1 MRVFHR
7 WAAMQE
13 IELKCQIPAANLA
26 ALRADLQTV
35 GQSPGATLTQ
45 QRLQARYFDTPSR
58 HLAHARAALRL
69 RREGDVWVQTLKALS
84 TTPGAT
90 HLHRLEH
97 NAEVIDAADG
107 GVPALHLARH
117 LHTPAGEAL
126 AAALGVT
133 LEAFEMHA
141 KAGETLGL
149 APTFETDIHR
159 TQATVMHQGACIEL
173 ALDEGEVRASGR
185 VLVLCELEMELRSGS
200 VAALI
205 DLAQH
210 WAQAHGLWLDVRSKA
225 ERGERL
231 ARGEAL
237 PVARPISRPVLPP
250 DGPTPAALRQAV
262 AGVLNPLLALG
273 SVVADP
279 TLTAQLTPEHLRHW
293 HRGLGLLHQALA
305 QAAEPAL
312 VGGSG
317 SGPAGLSAAWAESL
331 MLLLAPLDAAGPQDA
346 ALWARAAR
354 SGRTQQLM
362 LALLGWVASG
372 RD

>member
-7 WAAMQE
+7 WAVMQE
-13 IELKCQIPAANLA
+13 IELKCQIPAASLA
-26 ALRADLQTV
+26 ALRTHLQTI
-35 GQSPGATLTQ
+35 GQRDGATLTQ
-45 QRLQARYFDTPSR
+45 QRLQARYFDTPAR
-58 HLAHARAALRL
+58 ALAQARAALRL
-69 RREGDVWVQTLKALS
+69 RREGDTWVQTLKALA
-84 TTPGAT
+84 TAPGAT

-97 NAEVIDAADG
+97 NAEVSAGADG
-107 GVPALHLARH
+107 AVPALHLARH
-117 LHTPAGEAL
+117 LHTPAAEAL
-126 AAALGVT
+126 AAALGIAP
-133 LEAFEMHA
+133 EAFQIHA
-141 KAGETLGL
+141 EAGETLGL

-173 ALDEGEVRASGR
+173 ALDEGEVRANGR
-185 VLVLCELEMELRSGS
+185 VQVLCELEMELRSGS

-210 WAQAHGLWLDVRSKA
+210 WAQTHGLWLDVRSKA

-231 ARGEAL
+231 ARGEGL
-237 PVARPISRPVLPP
+237 PLARPLARPVLPS

-279 TLTAQLTPEHLRHW
+279 ALTAQLTPEHLRHW

-317 SGPAGLSAAWAESL
+317 PGPAGLSAAWAESL
-331 MLLLAPLDAAGPQDA
+331 MLLLAPLDAAGLQDA